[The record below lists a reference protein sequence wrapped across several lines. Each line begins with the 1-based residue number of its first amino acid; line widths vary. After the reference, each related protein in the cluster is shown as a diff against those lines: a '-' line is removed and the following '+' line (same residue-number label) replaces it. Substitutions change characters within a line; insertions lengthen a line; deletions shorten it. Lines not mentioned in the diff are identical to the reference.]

1 MWTEEQM
8 DAYDAFLERMDR
20 EFDNAVGSG
29 LTEWKQILTYVTM
42 ILDGDVDQSYIRCR
56 FDCL

>member
-1 MWTEEQM
+1 MWTEEELE
-8 DAYDAFLERMDR
+8 AYGAYLDRMDQ

-29 LTEWKQILTYVTM
+29 LTEWKQILTYVTL
-42 ILDGDVDQSYIRCR
+42 ILEGDCDESYLRVR